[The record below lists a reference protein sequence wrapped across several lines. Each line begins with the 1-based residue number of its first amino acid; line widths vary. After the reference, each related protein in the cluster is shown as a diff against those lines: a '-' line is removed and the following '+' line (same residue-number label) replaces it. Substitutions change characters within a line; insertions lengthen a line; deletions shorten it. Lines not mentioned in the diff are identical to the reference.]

1 MRPGVALALA
11 LGATTVLAWGAH
23 ELEAGVADAPDAA
36 LVATAPNPAVDPHA
50 SAAASGDS
58 AADRLT
64 RVDPGQVRV
73 DGGADWSDP
82 RWDVEL
88 AQVLADVA
96 PFDVEDTAAHELV
109 RARVAAL
116 SFVRSVGAVE
126 VLWPAGLRVPVELR
140 RPVACIASRGPA
152 AAPPDYWLVAD
163 DGMILSGR
171 WPTPPRIGGRY
182 LPVLLGKEGEVA
194 GARPGLVVA
203 SPLLCDALAIAR
215 QLPQR
220 LQQVQLD
227 VLGPIAID
235 ARRAADSGPDQPG
248 IQLLLEN
255 RRLIAF
261 GRSPLCDAPGELP
274 ADRKWW
280 SIGRGLDALASADAR
295 YDWDLL
301 DVRWDVPAWRLR
313 GEAAANGARG
323 AGPAKRGG

>member
-1 MRPGVALALA
+1 MRPGVALLLA

-23 ELEAGVADAPDAA
+23 ELEA
-36 LVATAPNPAVDPHA
+36 
-50 SAAASGDS
+50 AAAADPVSAQEPAAAAAPVPPASTES
-58 AADRLT
+58 AADRFT

-96 PFDVEDTAAHELV
+96 PFDVEDAAAHELV
-109 RARVAAL
+109 RARVAEL
-116 SFVRSVGAVE
+116 SFVQSVGAVE
-126 VLWPAGLRVPVELR
+126 VVWPDGLRVPVVLR
-140 RPVACIASRGPA
+140 RPIACVASRSASSVDAG
-152 AAPPDYWLVAD
+152 YWLVAD

-194 GARPGLVVA
+194 GARPGLVIA
-203 SPLLCDALAIAR
+203 SALLRDGLEIAR
-215 QLPQR
+215 QLPER

-235 ARRAADSGPDQPG
+235 ARHAADNGPDQPG

-255 RRLIAF
+255 QRLIAF
-261 GRSPLCDAPGELP
+261 GRSPLCDEPGELP
-274 ADRKWW
+274 VERKWW
-280 SIGRGLDALASADAR
+280 SIGRGLDALGSADER
-295 YDWDLL
+295 YDWELL

-313 GEAAANGARG
+313 NAPARGEKTDTSGAR
-323 AGPAKRGG
+323 RGG